1 MSKASSKKTTEPD
14 EAPSFEKA
22 LKRLE
27 EVVEMLD
34 EGNLPLARSIELFKE
49 GTELAKSCRAMLAQA
64 DVQIKEALG
73 HLADAD
79 DEDDDEPLSK

>member
-1 MSKASSKKTTEPD
+1 MSKSEPKSSKNAT

-27 EVVEMLD
+27 EIVEMLD

-49 GTELAKSCRAMLAQA
+49 GTELTNTCRTMLAAA
-64 DVQIKEALG
+64 DVQIREALK
-73 HLADAD
+73 DA
-79 DEDDDEPLSK
+79 EPMEFDGPENE

>member
-1 MSKASSKKTTEPD
+1 MSRVSLKKPDKAPE

-27 EVVEMLD
+27 DIVETLD

-49 GTELAKSCRAMLAQA
+49 GTGLAKTCRVMLAQA
-64 DVQIKEALG
+64 DVQIKEAFK
-73 HLADAD
+73 DMT
-79 DEDDDEPLSK
+79 ERDDDGDENL